1 MGFNKHHI
9 NDQIKADGID
19 GACGITEEK
28 RREMHIG
35 SWWGNL
41 TKRRHL
47 EELGNDGSII

>member
-28 RREMHIG
+28 RNAYRFLVGKSDKE
-35 SWWGNL
+35 
-41 TKRRHL
+41 TP
-47 EELGNDGSII
+47 LGRVRQ